1 MTTLSSPSST
11 PQRLLA
17 FPVTRII
24 IAALCVMVPFLLV
37 QGLAFKLLEHKS
49 LLIKVCQF
57 LGICCSYALYCYYV
71 RKVEKRDVS
80 ELSRENAAG
89 EFFGGA
95 LIGALMVATIM
106 AVLAAIGVYHVT
118 AINSPSVMIAPL
130 IMHLTVGMMEE
141 LLMRAIFFRI
151 IERSLGSVIALLLSA
166 LAFGAGHLVNE
177 NVSVLGIATVVAA
190 GLLLAAAYMNTGR
203 LWMCVGM
210 HAAWNFVQGGVF
222 SAAVSGGKVHG
233 LLESSLS
240 GPDWLTGGAFGV
252 EGSVLSL
259 LVTAA
264 ATVVLLMRARR
275 NGRVVLPY
283 WKRAA

>member
-11 PQRLLA
+11 SQRLLA
-17 FPVTRII
+17 FPVTRIL
-24 IAALCVMVPFLLV
+24 IAVLCVMIPFLLV
-37 QGLAFKLLEHKS
+37 QGVAFKLLEHKS
-49 LLIKVCQF
+49 LVIKACQF
-57 LGICCSYALYCYYV
+57 LGICCSYAMYCYYV

-80 ELSRENAAG
+80 ELSRANAAG

-95 LIGALMVATIM
+95 FIGAMLVGAIV
-106 AVLAAIGVYHVT
+106 AVLAVIGVYHVN
-118 AINSPSVMIAPL
+118 AVNSPSVMIAPL
-130 IMHLTVGMMEE
+130 IMHLTVAMLEE

-166 LAFGAGHLVNE
+166 LAFGAGHLLNE
-177 NVSVLGIATVVAA
+177 NVNVLGIATVVLA
-190 GLLLAAAYMNTGR
+190 GLMLAAAYMNTGR

-222 SAAVSGGKVHG
+222 SAAVSGGTVHG
-233 LLESSLS
+233 LLESTFS

-252 EGSVLSL
+252 EGSALSL

-264 ATVVLLMRARR
+264 ATVVLLMRAKR

-283 WKRAA
+283 WKRGA

>member
-1 MTTLSSPSST
+1 MTTLSSPSSMLK
-11 PQRLLA
+11 RLLA
-17 FPVTRII
+17 VPVTRII
-24 IAALCVMVPFLLV
+24 IAIFCVMAPFLLV

-49 LLIKVCQF
+49 LVVKACQF

-71 RKVEKRDVS
+71 HKVEKRDVS
-80 ELSRENAAG
+80 ELSRDNAAG

-95 LIGALMVATIM
+95 LIGASLIASIM
-106 AVLAAIGVYHVT
+106 AVLAVIGVYHVN
-118 AINSPSVMIAPL
+118 AINSPAVMIAPL
-130 IMHLTVGMMEE
+130 IMHVTVGMLEE

-166 LAFGAGHLVNE
+166 LAFGAGHLLNE
-177 NVSVLGIATVVAA
+177 NVNVLGIATVVSS

-203 LWMCVGM
+203 LWMCIGM

-222 SAAVSGGKVHG
+222 SASVSGGTVHG
-233 LLESSLS
+233 LLESSFT
-240 GPDWLTGGAFGV
+240 GPDWLTGGTFGV

-264 ATVVLLMRARR
+264 ATVVLLMRAKR
-275 NGRVVLPY
+275 NGRVVVPY
-283 WKRAA
+283 WKRGA